1 MNPIATSLACIIG
14 LVSFYTFIAA
24 TVKIKWTP
32 IEAAC
37 VDCTANQKFSYNHLS
52 PLGKRYYLRGFQSSF
67 LFYWNNEEVT
77 GKQRSPFNLTKYTPG
92 QMYTIKVNPRN
103 PKVIAT
109 RGEIAGNIFATV
121 LSAALSIAIILAE
134 CNVI

>member
-1 MNPIATSLACIIG
+1 MNPIATSLASIIG
-14 LVSFYTFIAA
+14 LVSLFTLIMAI
-24 TVKIKWTP
+24 VKIKWTP
-32 IEAAC
+32 VEAAC
-37 VDCTANQKFSYNHLS
+37 VDCTSNQKFSYNNLS

-67 LFYWNNEEVT
+67 SFYWNNQEVT

-121 LSAALSIAIILAE
+121 LSAALAIAIILAE